1 MAERSQQPVSP
12 GFVVLKQTAAG
23 KWQLLGEVKRKP
35 GLTAQAAR
43 THAIM
48 EATGGK
54 AKAGEIY
61 AAVLRSEWLVAQKWS
76 SPA

>member
-23 KWQLLGEVKRKP
+23 QWQLLGEARRKP

-48 EATGGK
+48 EATGGR
-54 AKAGEIY
+54 AKAGEID
-61 AAVLRSEWLVAQKWS
+61 AAGRRSEGGVAQRGGP
-76 SPA
+76 PA